1 MAYNMKGFGGF
12 KSSPT
17 QLKTNYKKGFEKM
30 SDKQLKG
37 VVNRHKNR
45 GTSRKTAFNSEKEA
59 EMSID
64 SLNTAKNTL
73 RLRKLDKMD
82 PSGRIR
88 KSKLGPKKTSP
99 LPADKKLI
107 DIASNIGKKGN
118 DMLKKMFDVPAV
130 RAYDKFKKAKDTF
143 KKAKTKNNVKKTVKY
158 PKVAK
163 AIKKPVSSTDLYF
176 NKLRKDLNITKQDKT
191 RTLKKLN
198 FQTTELSQMKASI
211 RKRK

>member
-12 KSSPT
+12 KSSPA

-30 SDKQLKG
+30 SDKELKG
-37 VVNRHKNR
+37 VVNRHKDR

-64 SLNTAKNTL
+64 SLTTAKNTL

-88 KSKLGPKKTSP
+88 KSKLLPKKSSP
-99 LPADKKLI
+99 TRADKKLI
-107 DIASNIGKKGN
+107 DIAANVGKKGN
-118 DMLKKMFDVPAV
+118 DMLKKMFEVPVV
-130 RAYDKFKKAKDTF
+130 RTYKKFKKAKDAYKKVKIKNTV
-143 KKAKTKNNVKKTVKY
+143 KNPRVAAAIKPSKSKTDILYGGLNRSYTKAKK
-158 PKVAK
+158 
-163 AIKKPVSSTDLYF
+163 
-176 NKLRKDLNITKQDKT
+176 DKT
-191 RTLKKLN
+191 RTLN
-198 FQTTELSQMKASI
+198 FQNIELSQMKASI